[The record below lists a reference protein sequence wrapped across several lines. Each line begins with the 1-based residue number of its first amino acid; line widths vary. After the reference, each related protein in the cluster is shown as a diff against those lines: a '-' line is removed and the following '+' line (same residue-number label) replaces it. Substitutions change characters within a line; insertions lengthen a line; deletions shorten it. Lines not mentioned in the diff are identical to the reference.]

1 MSDEKGEKMR
11 ETRCTFLSQPSYF
24 TKSLLMETGLSTD
37 FSSGKGSHLLLDR
50 LPGLLLYL
58 GNEETGVGHCE
69 LQP

>member
-1 MSDEKGEKMR
+1 
-11 ETRCTFLSQPSYF
+11 
-24 TKSLLMETGLSTD
+24 METGLSTD

-58 GNEETGVGHCE
+58 GNEETGVGQCE